1 MGWADAPLTVPSYT
15 TDADGGL
22 KFQIT
27 VTAIVPRFIF
37 TKDDVVT
44 KDEVVT
50 KGYFWTKQE
59 VWPQSPVM
67 TKSARALR

>member
-44 KDEVVT
+44 K
-50 KGYFWTKQE
+50 GYFWTKEE